1 MAAAERKLVIV
12 LDLYDIV
19 KQVRSQSKID
29 IKLETRDPKWEHPC
43 DVALKN
49 YVLCDH

>member
-1 MAAAERKLVIV
+1 MLA

-19 KQVRSQSKID
+19 KQVRSQSKIQA
-29 IKLETRDPKWEHPC
+29 KLEFRDPKWLHPC

-49 YVLCDH
+49 YQVCDHQEKIVRDM